1 MFHARS
7 GDRPVGNSRGTR
19 SPVFATNGVIAC
31 SHPLASAAGLQVFQE
46 GGNAIDAAV
55 TAAAVLAVVEPS
67 MTSIGGDVFALV
79 YDGSARTLKAL
90 NSTGR
95 AGARADA
102 TRLAAKGLRQMPFH
116 GPYTVT
122 VPGAVAGW
130 EELLRTR
137 GTISLARAVAPA
149 IRFAR
154 DGHVVAD
161 IVAEHWERTS
171 ARISQDAPAAELLLP
186 GGRPPRAGEIF
197 RNPELAAS
205 LESIAAEGARAMYGG
220 ALGKAIAKD
229 IERRGGFLTE
239 DDFIAHTSEWVDP
252 IRTSYRGYD
261 VFEMPPNSQGFVALE
276 MLNILEGYDVAGMG
290 HNSADY
296 LHVLTEAKRIAF
308 ADRAAHLAD
317 PAHVPAT
324 VLQTLVS
331 KDYAA
336 ERRRQID
343 MRKAAAEHEPGL
355 SLARR
360 DLGDTVYLAAADSTG
375 NVISFIN
382 SLFDLFGAGLVVAGT
397 GIVLHSRGSGFSLE
411 PGHPNCLAPGKR
423 PLHTL
428 APAFLMKQG
437 KPLMAFGVTGGDN
450 QAQAHAQ
457 VVVNVVD
464 FGMNIQE
471 AGDAA
476 RVRHSDAGLN
486 VESAVEEP
494 IRAELRVRGTQVVD
508 GRGEMGGYQAVG
520 IHPETGVLMG
530 GSDPR
535 KDGCALGW

>member
-1 MFHARS
+1 MRHARS
-7 GDRPVGNSRGTR
+7 GDRPVGNSHGTR
-19 SPVFATNGVIAC
+19 SPVFGTKGVIAC

-79 YDGSARTLKAL
+79 HDGASRTLTAL

-95 AGARADA
+95 AGSRADA
-102 TRLAAKGLRQMPFH
+102 DRLVASGLREMPWH

-130 EELLRTR
+130 DELLRSR
-137 GTISLARAVAPA
+137 GTISLGRAVAPA

-154 DGHVVAD
+154 DGHAVTD
-161 IVAEHWERTS
+161 IVAEHWERTA
-171 ARISQDAPAAELLLP
+171 ARVAADGPAAAVLHP

-197 RNPELAAS
+197 RNPDLAKS
-205 LESIAAEGARAMYGG
+205 LEMIAADGARAMYGG
-220 ALGKAIAKD
+220 PLGKAIAAD
-229 IERRGGFLTE
+229 MARRGGFLTE
-239 DDFIAHTSEWVDP
+239 DDFGAHTSDWTAP
-252 IRTSYRGYD
+252 IRTTYRGYD
-261 VFEMPPNSQGFVALE
+261 VYEMPPNSQGFVALE
-276 MLNILEGYDVAGMG
+276 MLNILEGYDVAAMG
-290 HNSADY
+290 HNSADF
-296 LHVLTEAKRIAF
+296 LHVFTEAKRIAF
-308 ADRAAHLAD
+308 ADRAAYLAD

-324 VLQTLVS
+324 VLETLLS
-331 KDYAA
+331 KDYASG
-336 ERRRQID
+336 RRDRIDRQ
-343 MRKAAAEHEPGL
+343 KAAPSYAPGL
-355 SLARR
+355 SFASR
-360 DLGDTVYLAAADSTG
+360 DLGDTVYLAAADSSGT
-375 NVISFIN
+375 VVSFIN
-382 SLFDLFGAGLVVAGT
+382 SLFDLFGAGLVVPGT

-411 PGHPNCLAPGKR
+411 KEHPNRLAPGKR

-428 APAFLMKQG
+428 APAFLMKDG

-464 FGMNIQE
+464 FGMNVQE

-476 RVRHSDAGLN
+476 RVRHSDTGLA
-486 VESAVEEP
+486 VESAVDESV
-494 IRAELRVRGTQVVD
+494 RAELRRRGTTVTE
-508 GRGEMGGYQAVG
+508 GRGEMGGYQAAG
-520 IHPETGVLMG
+520 IHPETGVLMA